1 MQRTSQHQSGFTL
14 LEVLVAS
21 VILIA
26 SIAAVSLSYRGA
38 LLASQRAD
46 INIQL
51 AGLMPV
57 IVSEVSDRLKQLDK
71 GENQLTEQG
80 INFGVEYK
88 WEAELINFKAPP
100 ERFDPDEGTFLVDKP
115 RFRLWLVNLQ
125 VAKNGLSQS
134 YQYNELS
141 WLNEKR

>member
-1 MQRTSQHQSGFTL
+1 VKPSSQHAGGFTL

-26 SIAAVSLSYRGA
+26 AIAAVSLSYRGA

-51 AGLMPV
+51 SGLMPV
-57 IVSEVSDRLKQLDK
+57 IIAEVSDRIKQLDT
-71 GENQLTEQG
+71 GAAQLSEQG
-80 INFGVEYK
+80 INFGVEYS
-88 WEAELINFKAPP
+88 WQAELINFKAPP
-100 ERFDPDEGTFLVDKP
+100 ERFDPEEGTFVIDKP

-125 VAKNGLSQS
+125 VTKNGLSQD

-141 WLNEKR
+141 WLNEKP